1 MPILH
6 PKRFCDLRSMSVMRR
21 VSLLLACIVLL
32 FRAAAFAGQPEQIPE
47 NYTYR
52 VVNRFPHDPLAF
64 TQGLEWDQG
73 TVYEGT
79 GKLGHS
85 SLRRVDLKTGAVQRR
100 IEYPDDIFGEGI
112 TVFLDKIYQL
122 TWKNKIL
129 FVYNKDDLSLIDTV
143 SYPRQGWGLTHDHR
157 DLIASDGSST
167 LYFLDPETFAE
178 RRRVAVQDNGL
189 KIQYLNELEYINGRI
204 FANVFRSDRIA
215 MINPDN
221 GAVEGWIDLSGL
233 REELGLD
240 NPEAVL
246 NGIMFD
252 REGDRIFI
260 TGKFWPTLFEIRLVP
275 VP

>member
-1 MPILH
+1 MPNLH
-6 PKRFCDLRSMSVMRR
+6 PKRLCDLRFISATRR
-21 VSLLLACIVLL
+21 LFPLIACIILL
-32 FRAAAFAGQPEQIPE
+32 FWVTGFAGQLEPGLEK
-47 NYTYR
+47 YTYR
-52 VVNRFPHDPLAF
+52 IVNRFPHDPLAF

-73 TVYEGT
+73 AVYEGT

-85 SLRRVDLKTGAVQRR
+85 SLRRVDLKTGAVERR

-122 TWKNKIL
+122 TWKNRIL
-129 FVYNKDDLSLIDTV
+129 FVYNKDDFSLIEKV

-157 DLIASDGSST
+157 NLIASDGSST
-167 LYFLDPETFAE
+167 LYFLDPETLVE
-178 RRRVAVQDNGL
+178 RKRITVQDNGL

-204 FANVFRSDRIA
+204 FANIFRSDRIA
-215 MINPDN
+215 MINPEN

-233 REELGLD
+233 REELGLG

-252 REGDRIFI
+252 KEGDRLFI
-260 TGKFWPTLFEIRLVP
+260 TGKFWPTLFEIRLIP